1 MHLEATIQQLCLNS
15 SHLLS
20 QMLPNTL
27 GFIVFLNVIQFLL
40 HISILPS
47 TEGAK
52 AIVTFTTQ
60 VQSLNTL
67 WKLHQQVPSIKLFLL
82 AVILSFILTSWN
94 LTYHLYS
101 ANPVLNWYFYML
113 HHRKVLQIGSTI
125 CLLSRRICYVMRQI
139 RFRVAWSTFC
149 ETGCILTC
157 FPFIFMTLII
167 FPWCLLLNLDYCPL
181 HR

>member
-1 MHLEATIQQLCLNS
+1 MSYSISISPLFLEIPRLMHLEATIQQLCLNS

-52 AIVTFTTQ
+52 AIATFTTQ

-94 LTYHLYS
+94 LTIFVVLILY
-101 ANPVLNWYFYML
+101 LTDTF
-113 HHRKVLQIGSTI
+113 I
-125 CLLSRRICYVMRQI
+125 CCTTEKSYRLDLPFV
-139 RFRVAWSTFC
+139 FC
-149 ETGCILTC
+149 LGESV
-157 FPFIFMTLII
+157 TL
-167 FPWCLLLNLDYCPL
+167 
-181 HR
+181 